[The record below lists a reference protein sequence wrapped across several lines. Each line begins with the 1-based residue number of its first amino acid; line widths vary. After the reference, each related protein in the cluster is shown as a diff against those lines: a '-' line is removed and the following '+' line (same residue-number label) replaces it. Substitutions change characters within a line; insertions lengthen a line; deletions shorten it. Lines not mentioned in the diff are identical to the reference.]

1 MHRDNDAMTDAASP
15 RWRGQPGRLEV
26 WYASATDVATG
37 MGLWLHYELVSPPGA
52 DAYVHGWIA
61 TFPTDGSP
69 EVVRFGPEPVGLVG
83 ADWMRASTASAGP
96 DRLTGSVG
104 GTSWDLAW
112 QADEP
117 PIWTMSAA
125 AWRRE
130 LLPSAH
136 VVFAP
141 RARLQGTIRVNG
153 HDYDVDA
160 RGSLSHIYGHGNAQR
175 WAWLHADL
183 DDDTSLEVITA
194 VGRRP
199 AMRWLPP
206 MSFVQLRQSGRDW
219 PRNPLAAAPLFRAKL
234 GSPTWSVRGI
244 VGTRRLSLTVTQ
256 PDDRCV
262 SLDYTDPD
270 GAHAT
275 CTNTEIADARVRI
288 ETWYGRWRTEQEW
301 SLDHRAHAERG
312 TRR

>member
-1 MHRDNDAMTDAASP
+1 MRDAASP

-37 MGLWLHYELVSPPGA
+37 MGLWLHYELVSPSGDDP
-52 DAYVHGWIA
+52 YVHGWSA
-61 TFPTDGSP
+61 TFAPDGSP
-69 EVVRFGPEPVGLVG
+69 SVARFGPEPVGLVG
-83 ADWMRASTASAGP
+83 DDWMRSSTATAGP
-96 DRLTGSVG
+96 DRLTGTAD

-112 QADEP
+112 HADEP

-125 AWRRE
+125 AWQRE

-141 RARLQGTIRVNG
+141 RARLRGTIRLG
-153 HDYDVDA
+153 DRDLEIDA
-160 RGSLSHIYGHGNAQR
+160 IGNLSHIYGHGNAQR

-183 DDDTSLEVITA
+183 DDDTTLEVIAA

-206 MSFVQLRQSGRDW
+206 IAFVQLRQDGHDW

-244 VGTRRLSLTVTQ
+244 IGTRRLSVTVTQ
-256 PDDRCV
+256 PDEQCV

-270 GAHAT
+270 GAHAI
-275 CTNTEIADARVRI
+275 CTNTEVADAVVRI
-288 ETWYGRWRTEQEW
+288 DTWRGHWRTEREW
-301 SLDHRAHAERG
+301 SLTGRAHAERG
-312 TRR
+312 TRS